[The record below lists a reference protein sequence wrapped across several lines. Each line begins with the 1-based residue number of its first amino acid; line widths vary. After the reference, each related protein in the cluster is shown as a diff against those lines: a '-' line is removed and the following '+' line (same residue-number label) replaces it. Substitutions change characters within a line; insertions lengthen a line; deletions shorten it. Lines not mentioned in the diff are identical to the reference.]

1 MLAGPEKRKKGGMF
15 FKASKQAENRLGAYY
30 CK

>member
-1 MLAGPEKRKKGGMF
+1 MKKDEWMV
-15 FKASKQAENRLGAYY
+15 FKASKQAENRKKGGHY